1 MNIRRWLLAI
11 ATTAGLALLVTP
23 GFAHH
28 SSTPFYDSSKSVS
41 IEVTVARFMFKNP
54 HAFLYLNV
62 TDASGATAEW
72 QVELGAPVSLSRTGW
87 TPDTLPVGMVV
98 KVTGPPARTEGATGV
113 LGRRMTRADD
123 SPIVSGGR
131 VEEVTPPR

>member
-1 MNIRRWLLAI
+1 MNIRRWWMA
-11 ATTAGLALLVTP
+11 AATAGLTVLVTSS
-23 GFAHH
+23 FAHH
-28 SSTPFYDSSKSVS
+28 SSTPFYDSSKSVD
-41 IEVTVARFMFKNP
+41 IEGTVARFIFKNP

-62 TDASGATAEW
+62 SDANGATAEW

-87 TPDTLPVGMVV
+87 TPETLPVGMVV
-98 KVTGPPARTEGATGV
+98 KVSGPPARTEGATGV
-113 LGRRMTRADD
+113 LGRRMTRADG